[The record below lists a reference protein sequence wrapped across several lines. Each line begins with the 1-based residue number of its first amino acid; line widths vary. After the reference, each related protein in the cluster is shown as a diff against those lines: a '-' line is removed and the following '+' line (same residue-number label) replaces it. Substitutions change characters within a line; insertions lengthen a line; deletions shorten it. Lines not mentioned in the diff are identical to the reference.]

1 VNGSTSVRCPALAPL
16 WFHGAVAALLA
27 LLPGAAAADHA
38 PHGNAAPGTAPAL
51 AASEQWVAPAELFA
65 AAEQALKPM
74 LEARGARVV
83 LTMPRDAVRG
93 VVVDAGRVDLAAR
106 ALPGDFVWAS
116 RLAVWVDIRQG
127 GTTRRSVLVPVHVQA
142 WQAGWV
148 AIRDL
153 PAGTRLSQTL
163 LQHGDVDVADGGQP
177 AWQGEPEGQW
187 LRAPVMAGR
196 YLGASQVTPPQAVAR
211 GERVELVHRMGV
223 VEVLAAA
230 SALQDGEIGQHVQ
243 VRVDASQGPVM
254 ARVVA
259 PGRVELQ
266 R

>member
-1 VNGSTSVRCPALAPL
+1 MAS
-16 WFHGAVAALLA
+16 AALLA
-27 LLPGAAAADHA
+27 LLAPLAGAAVADRATAGDAALGHV
-38 PHGNAAPGTAPAL
+38 PAL
-51 AASEQWVAPAELFA
+51 ATSERWVAPAELFA
-65 AAEQALKPM
+65 AAEQALKPL
-74 LEARGARVV
+74 LEARGARVE

-93 VVVDAGRVDLAAR
+93 VVVDAGAVELAAR
-106 ALPGDFVWAS
+106 ALPGDFAWSS
-116 RLAVWVDIRQG
+116 RIAVWVDIRQAG
-127 GTTRRSVLVPVHVQA
+127 ATRRSVLVPVQVQA
-142 WQAGWV
+142 WQAGWKAV
-148 AIRDL
+148 RDL

-163 LQHGDVDVADGGQP
+163 LERGEVDVAAGGQP
-177 AWQGEPEGQW
+177 AWQGDPEGQS

-196 YLGASQVTPPQAVAR
+196 YLGASQVTPAHAVAR